1 MKKSILLWLL
11 AVAILAAG
19 CTGRVSDAQ
28 QTTAATTKNTTAAA
42 TADTQAEVETTAAP
56 ETTSPEET
64 QAQQT
69 EPADTN
75 DELDDYMASL
85 EAQAADI
92 KAALEQAQSQSE
104 MNQKAH
110 ELYVLWDDALNELWG
125 KLQDSLPEDEFDE
138 LLDEQIQWIEDK
150 ENAVEEAGKEV
161 EGGSMYPLITNTKA
175 AETAVIQRFITDT
188 PGSSGGVDLLWT
200 EEHQRY
206 IMKEN
211 IQGGTP

>member
-19 CTGRVSDAQ
+19 CTGRVSDTQ
-28 QTTAATTKNTTAAA
+28 QTTAATTENTTAAA

-75 DELDDYMASL
+75 DELDEYMASL

-161 EGGSMYPLITNTKA
+161 EGGSMYPLITNSEA
-175 AETAVIQRFITDT
+175 AGI
-188 PGSSGGVDLLWT
+188 T
-200 EEHQRY
+200 EERVYEFYELLKQ
-206 IMKEN
+206 
-211 IQGGTP
+211 Q

>member
-28 QTTAATTKNTTAAA
+28 QTTAATTETTTAAA

-56 ETTSPEET
+56 ETTTPEET

-75 DELDDYMASL
+75 DELDEYMASL

-175 AETAVIQRFITDT
+175 AEI
-188 PGSSGGVDLLWT
+188 T
-200 EEHQRY
+200 EERVYEFYELLKQ
-206 IMKEN
+206 
-211 IQGGTP
+211 Q

>member
-28 QTTAATTKNTTAAA
+28 QTTAATTENTTAAA

-104 MNQKAH
+104 MNQKAY

-161 EGGSMYPLITNTKA
+161 EGGSMYPLITNSKA
-175 AETAVIQRFITDT
+175 AEI
-188 PGSSGGVDLLWT
+188 T
-200 EEHQRY
+200 EERVYEFYELLKQ
-206 IMKEN
+206 
-211 IQGGTP
+211 Q

>member
-28 QTTAATTKNTTAAA
+28 QTTAATTENTTAAA

-69 EPADTN
+69 EPEDTN
-75 DELDDYMASL
+75 DELDEYMASL

-175 AETAVIQRFITDT
+175 AEI
-188 PGSSGGVDLLWT
+188 T
-200 EEHQRY
+200 EERVYEFYELLKQ
-206 IMKEN
+206 
-211 IQGGTP
+211 Q

>member
-11 AVAILAAG
+11 VVAILAAG

-28 QTTAATTKNTTAAA
+28 QTTAATTENTTAAA

-56 ETTSPEET
+56 ETTIPEET

-69 EPADTN
+69 EPVDTN
-75 DELDDYMASL
+75 DELDEYMASL

-161 EGGSMYPLITNTKA
+161 EGGSMYPLITNSKA
-175 AETAVIQRFITDT
+175 AEI
-188 PGSSGGVDLLWT
+188 T
-200 EEHQRY
+200 EERVYEFYELLKQ
-206 IMKEN
+206 
-211 IQGGTP
+211 Q

>member
-28 QTTAATTKNTTAAA
+28 QTTAATTENTTAAA

-56 ETTSPEET
+56 ETTTPEET

-75 DELDDYMASL
+75 DELDEYMASL

-175 AETAVIQRFITDT
+175 AGI
-188 PGSSGGVDLLWT
+188 T
-200 EEHQRY
+200 EERVYEFYELLKQ
-206 IMKEN
+206 
-211 IQGGTP
+211 Q

>member
-11 AVAILAAG
+11 VVAILAAG

-28 QTTAATTKNTTAAA
+28 QTTAATTENTTAAA

-69 EPADTN
+69 EPVDTN
-75 DELDDYMASL
+75 DELDEYMASL

-161 EGGSMYPLITNTKA
+161 EGGSMYPLITNSKA
-175 AETAVIQRFITDT
+175 AEI
-188 PGSSGGVDLLWT
+188 T
-200 EEHQRY
+200 EERVYEFYELLKQ
-206 IMKEN
+206 
-211 IQGGTP
+211 Q

>member
-28 QTTAATTKNTTAAA
+28 QTTAATTENTTAAA

-69 EPADTN
+69 EPEDTN
-75 DELDDYMASL
+75 DELDEYMASL

-161 EGGSMYPLITNTKA
+161 EGGSMYPLITNSEA
-175 AETAVIQRFITDT
+175 AEI
-188 PGSSGGVDLLWT
+188 T
-200 EEHQRY
+200 EERVYEFYELLKKQ
-206 IMKEN
+206 
-211 IQGGTP
+211 

>member
-28 QTTAATTKNTTAAA
+28 QTTAATTENTTAAA

-75 DELDDYMASL
+75 DELDEYMASL

-175 AETAVIQRFITDT
+175 AEI
-188 PGSSGGVDLLWT
+188 T
-200 EEHQRY
+200 EERVYEFYELLKQ
-206 IMKEN
+206 
-211 IQGGTP
+211 Q

>member
-28 QTTAATTKNTTAAA
+28 QTTAATTENTTAAA

-56 ETTSPEET
+56 ETTTPEET

-175 AETAVIQRFITDT
+175 AEI
-188 PGSSGGVDLLWT
+188 T
-200 EEHQRY
+200 EERVYEFYELLKQ
-206 IMKEN
+206 
-211 IQGGTP
+211 Q

>member
-19 CTGRVSDAQ
+19 CAGPENDAQ
-28 QTTAATTKNTTAAA
+28 QTTASTTGVPVQTTTAATIA
-42 TADTQAEVETTAAP
+42 ETQAEKETTAATEP
-56 ETTSPEET
+56 IAATETTSPEET

-69 EPADTN
+69 EPAATN

-85 EAQAADI
+85 EAQSDAI

-104 MNQKAH
+104 MNQKAQ

-125 KLQDSLPEDEFDE
+125 KLRDSLPEDEFDK

-150 ENAVEEAGKEV
+150 ENAVEEAGREY
-161 EGGSMYPLITNTKA
+161 ENGSLYPLVTNSEAADIT
-175 AETAVIQRFITDT
+175 EQR
-188 PGSSGGVDLLWT
+188 VYELYELLK
-200 EEHQRY
+200 Q
-206 IMKEN
+206 
-211 IQGGTP
+211 Q